1 MLLYSVLLILKWK
14 IFYPRECDRWTKPLV
29 AELSLRALCTPEYF
43 PWDLRA
49 CSYMLCNRFFLLRIP
64 KQAPGSGLV

>member
-1 MLLYSVLLILKWK
+1 MLLYNILLILKWK
-14 IFYPRECDRWTKPLV
+14 IFYLKERDRWTKPLV

-43 PWDLRA
+43 PWDLPA
-49 CSYMLCNRFFLLRIP
+49 SYVLCNSFFLLRIP